1 MFWCHSW
8 LVMAFALSMD
18 LCDVINVDLN
28 LKVRSLKYRNLRET
42 LLYFMSLSGF
52 FFSLSLF
59 LSLWKNNP
67 NKPSGLSFPRLLTE
81 KTEVKPV
88 FDSPGKVVNSHILL
102 PVCEQ

>member
-52 FFSLSLF
+52 FFLSLSVSLF
-59 LSLWKNNP
+59 VEKQPQQALWSLI
-67 NKPSGLSFPRLLTE
+67 PSS
-81 KTEVKPV
+81 
-88 FDSPGKVVNSHILL
+88 SH
-102 PVCEQ
+102 